1 MVDDGA
7 EPGAALIRA
16 VFFDVGETLVDE
28 TRQWTSWAEW
38 LGVTP
43 LTFCA
48 ALGAVI
54 ERGEHHRRVFD
65 YFVPGMDLAAEDAK
79 RQAAGKG
86 YVIESRDL
94 YPDALP
100 TLVALKAQ
108 GLQVGIA
115 GNQPE
120 QAEGALLRAGV
131 TADHLASS
139 ARWGIEKPSLRFFE
153 KIAEIAALP
162 PSEIAYV
169 GDRLDNDVLPA
180 REAGL
185 FAVFLVRGPW
195 GVLHARRPD
204 AARADLVL
212 NALADL
218 PRALARANGAPAE

>member
-1 MVDDGA
+1 M
-7 EPGAALIRA
+7 IRA

-28 TRQWTSWAEW
+28 TRQWTSWADW

-65 YFVPGMDLAAEDAK
+65 YFAPGLDIAAEDAR

-86 YVIESRDL
+86 YAIEARDL

-100 TLVALKAQ
+100 ALAALKAR
-108 GLQVGIA
+108 GLKIGIA

-120 QAEGALLRAGV
+120 QAEAALSEAGV
-131 TADHLASS
+131 AADYLASS
-139 ARWGIEKPSLRFFE
+139 ARWGVEKPSPRFFE
-153 KIAEIAALP
+153 KIAEMAGLP
-162 PSEIAYV
+162 PHEIAYV
-169 GDRLDNDVLPA
+169 GDRLDNDVIPA

-195 GVLHARRPD
+195 GTVHAGRSEK
-204 AARADLVL
+204 ARASLVIDRL
-212 NALADL
+212 SDL
-218 PRALARANGAPAE
+218 PAALERVAGQGPG

>member
-1 MVDDGA
+1 M
-7 EPGAALIRA
+7 IRA

-28 TRQWTSWAEW
+28 TRQWISWADW

-65 YFVPGMDLAAEDAK
+65 YFVPGLDIAAEDAK
-79 RQAAGKG
+79 RRAAGKG
-86 YVIESRDL
+86 YAIEARDL

-100 TLVALKAQ
+100 TLAALKAK
-108 GLQVGIA
+108 GLKIGIA

-120 QAEGALLRAGV
+120 RAEAALAQAGV
-131 TADHLASS
+131 TADYLASS
-139 ARWGIEKPSLRFFE
+139 ERWGVEKPSPQFFAR
-153 KIAEIAALP
+153 IAETAGLAP
-162 PSEIAYV
+162 HQIAYV

-180 REAGL
+180 RAAGL

-195 GVLHARRPD
+195 GLVHARRPEK
-204 AARADLVL
+204 ARASLVIDRL
-212 NALADL
+212 SDL
-218 PRALARANGAPAE
+218 PAALERAAGQGPG

>member
-1 MVDDGA
+1 L
-7 EPGAALIRA
+7 GAALIRA

-28 TRQWTSWAEW
+28 TRQWGSWAEW

-65 YFVPGMDLAAEDAK
+65 YFAPGIDLAAEDAK
-79 RQAAGKG
+79 RRAAGRG
-86 YVIESRDL
+86 YEIEPRDL

-100 TLVALKAQ
+100 TLAALKAQ
-108 GLQVGIA
+108 GLKIGIA

-120 QAEGALLRAGV
+120 RAEAALSRAGV
-131 TADHLASS
+131 MADHLASS
-139 ARWGIEKPSLRFFE
+139 TRWGIEKPSLRFFE
-153 KIAEIAALP
+153 KIAEIAVLP

-195 GVLHARRPD
+195 GILHARRPET
-204 AARADLVL
+204 ARANLVL
-212 NALADL
+212 RTLADL
-218 PRALARANGAPAE
+218 PPALAGARGAGAA